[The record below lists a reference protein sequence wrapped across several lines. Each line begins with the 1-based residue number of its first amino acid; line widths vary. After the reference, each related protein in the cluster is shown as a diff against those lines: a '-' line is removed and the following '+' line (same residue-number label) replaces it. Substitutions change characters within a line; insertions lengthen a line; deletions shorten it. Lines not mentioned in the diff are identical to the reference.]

1 MQLHH
6 EVYHLTIYTVYR
18 EVYAQIV
25 DSKFL
30 YTVLNKFDMNDDK
43 SLGQQSSWILKIF
56 GDKIQILVHTLLP
69 SECLVKNRHPC

>member
-1 MQLHH
+1 MSLFIQYMHNKL
-6 EVYHLTIYTVYR
+6 YR

-69 SECLVKNRHPC
+69 LQNVWSRGRHPC